1 MEDDINLIL
10 TSPSVH
16 TSCIDSS
23 LDKDIKSL
31 WELEAV
37 GISRVNDVYGDFL
50 DVVEYRCQ
58 RHSLKLSWRV

>member
-16 TSCIDSS
+16 TICTDSS

-37 GISRVNDVYGDFL
+37 
-50 DVVEYRCQ
+50 
-58 RHSLKLSWRV
+58 